1 MQPWERPY
9 SVNKAGLRLR
19 VRLTPRASRDGVDG
33 LVQDSQGQTL
43 LQVRLKAPPVEG
55 AANKA
60 LVNFLASELK
70 LRKGDI
76 EIVAGAKSRVKMVQL
91 SGESSTLEA
100 RLNKILQ
107 EC

>member
-1 MQPWERPY
+1 MQPCERPY
-9 SVNKAGLRLR
+9 SVNKAGVRLR

-33 LVQDSQGQTL
+33 LVQDSEGQPL

-60 LVNFLASELK
+60 LVNFLASGLK

-76 EIVAGAKSRVKMVQL
+76 EIVAGAKSRVKTVQL
-91 SGESSTLEA
+91 SGESGKLEA